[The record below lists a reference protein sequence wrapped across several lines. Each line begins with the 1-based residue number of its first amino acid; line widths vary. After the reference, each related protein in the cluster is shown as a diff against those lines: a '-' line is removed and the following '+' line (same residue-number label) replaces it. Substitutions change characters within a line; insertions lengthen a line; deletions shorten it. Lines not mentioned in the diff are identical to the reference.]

1 MDQFFTSLNKRQTML
16 LLTAVTFGGQEGVAA
31 LEHLGDDEGEVLRHR
46 AQELIQIPR
55 EKRLPL
61 LVQEIKRLVKDRRG
75 QLWSAEPEKLA
86 ALIQRERGALA
97 EVVLRA
103 LPAVLAEAVRAHLPQ
118 RPVKLTREVRPQVLD
133 IIRWKLEERLSR
145 SAGAQVSFKFTDVLQ
160 LPPRELYTVCDRLG
174 ARVLGPALA
183 GLQESQREAI
193 VAPLPPD
200 MKQLVAKAVQANAP
214 RKLPEEEAKEQLGVH
229 DGLKNLAHAIRSA
242 GTQRLARACV
252 AQSAEFAARMLER
265 HRGEFGSL
273 LAKWVRD
280 ERSKPVSR
288 TTDGGRAD
296 IVADLERLAAR
307 GLIER
312 PVRLTPQRPAL
323 NPPPGRG
330 APPNREVAPARIPPH
345 PEGRPSAMGGSP
357 RRDVMAE
364 REARRAGAVGAAN
377 FSDPGA
383 ARKDP
388 RDPMAERAARRAGA
402 LSSREPLGG
411 DEAPE
416 GSRKHRQQPRESVV
430 EASLRELLG
439 DEAPEGSRKHRQQ
452 PRESAAMSPRE
463 SLVRRESLGIAD
475 PGGARVSPPP
485 AREPSRVGSRQPPP
499 EVPELS
505 RGGSRQPPPEVP
517 EGSRASS
524 RQPPPEAGNMSRAG
538 SRQPPPEAGNMS
550 RAGSRQ
556 PPPEAGNMSRAGSRQ
571 PPPEAG
577 SSRKERPPGDRRP
590 PLPLRSMA
598 GRSGERPSLPEDPD
612 GSRVISSPGIRSR
625 GTGVRVGHTDP
636 EPSRPPRVL
645 SGRHTTSASLRPLP
659 SRGEGTSVG
668 RRPRPPP
675 PPPRNSGR
683 GPRGGSR

>member
-1 MDQFFTSLNKRQTML
+1 MDQFFTSLNKRQAML

-31 LEHLGDDEGEVLRHR
+31 LEHLADDEGEVLRHR
-46 AQELIQIPR
+46 AQEIIQIPR

-86 ALIQRERGALA
+86 ALILRERGALA

-103 LPAVLAEAVRAHLPQ
+103 LPSVLAEAVRAHLPQ
-118 RPVKLTREVRPQVLD
+118 RSVKLTREVRPQVLD

-145 SAGAQVSFKFTDVLQ
+145 SAGGQVSFKFTDVLQ

-183 GLQESQREAI
+183 GLPEEQREAI
-193 VAPLPPD
+193 FTQLPPD
-200 MKQLVAKAVQANAP
+200 MRQLAAKAVQANAP
-214 RKLPEEEAKEQLGVH
+214 RKLPEEDAKEQLGVH
-229 DGLKNLAHAIRSA
+229 DGLKNLAFAIRSA
-242 GTQRLARACV
+242 GAQRLARACV

-330 APPNREVAPARIPPH
+330 APPNREVPPARIPPQ
-345 PEGRPSAMGGSP
+345 PEARPSSVLVPAP
-357 RRDVMAE
+357 RRDAMAE
-364 REARRAGAVGAAN
+364 REARRAGAVGGAN

-383 ARKDP
+383 RRDP

-411 DEAPE
+411 DEPPE
-416 GSRKHRQQPRESVV
+416 ASRKHRQQPRESV

-439 DEAPEGSRKHRQQ
+439 DESPEASRKHRQQ
-452 PRESAAMSPRE
+452 PRESVAMSPRE
-463 SLVRRESLGIAD
+463 SLVRRESPIAPD
-475 PGGARVSPPP
+475 PGGARIGPPP
-485 AREPSRVGSRQPPP
+485 TREPSRAGSRQPPP
-499 EVPELS
+499 EMPELS
-505 RGGSRQPPPEVP
+505 RGGSRQPPPEAP
-517 EGSRASS
+517 E
-524 RQPPPEAGNMSRAG
+524 
-538 SRQPPPEAGNMS
+538 
-550 RAGSRQ
+550 
-556 PPPEAGNMSRAGSRQ
+556 
-571 PPPEAG
+571 
-577 SSRKERPPGDRRP
+577 
-590 PLPLRSMA
+590 
-598 GRSGERPSLPEDPD
+598 
-612 GSRVISSPGIRSR
+612 
-625 GTGVRVGHTDP
+625 
-636 EPSRPPRVL
+636 L
-645 SGRHTTSASLRPLP
+645 S
-659 SRGEGTSVG
+659 
-668 RRPRPPP
+668 
-675 PPPRNSGR
+675 
-683 GPRGGSR
+683 RGGSR